1 MERLIMEMN
10 LELGARKQYHAYFLR
25 LLFCQLDHE
34 QEVSFYFS
42 LFIWLLLN
50 RFLLYPINFSSLLLF
65 TLRVKWRSYVLLT
78 GSWNRCLNE
87 ASPHSILEPGK
98 TSALYLKNSKAI
110 NQVKEVTRW
119 PSSAIYSGKCLVLS
133 AGGDKWAQFLC
144 LCRGHQGGAVLWRLI
159 VPIHQEFTLK

>member
-42 LFIWLLLN
+42 LFICLLLN

-98 TSALYLKNSKAI
+98 TSALYFRSK
-110 NQVKEVTRW
+110 
-119 PSSAIYSGKCLVLS
+119 
-133 AGGDKWAQFLC
+133 DKLLC
-144 LCRGHQGGAVLWRLI
+144 LLVCLRLFSRLHFI
-159 VPIHQEFTLK
+159 LQPDH